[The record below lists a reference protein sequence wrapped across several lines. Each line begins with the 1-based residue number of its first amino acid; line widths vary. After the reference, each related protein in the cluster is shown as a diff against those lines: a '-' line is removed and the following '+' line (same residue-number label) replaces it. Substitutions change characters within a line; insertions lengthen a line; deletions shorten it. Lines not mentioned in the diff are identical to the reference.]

1 MPDWQQEEANI
12 GRGVET
18 GNKLPIVLKGQRTF
32 IFDKS

>member
-12 GRGVET
+12 GRGVEA
-18 GNKLPIVLKGQRTF
+18 GNNLTVVLKGERAF